1 MKRLIISLLIV
12 AMMMVSCTTVQAAE
26 VVANESPAEFESR
39 MAARVRTPSW
49 TTHDGSMR
57 DPVAL
62 GQYGTWGIYHENR
75 LLEERTDYE
84 VTMNINYSVRGEKA
98 KQLYE
103 YYLREEAE
111 YSTYSYFTPETT
123 SETTYTPKRGNELMI
138 INLTFGVESEE
149 TTPLPLKP
157 TDFNLATTNGVRT
170 SGGKNYAWDFFEYY
184 NLINFELY
192 PGGEATGN
200 LVFEVPRG
208 QKVLLEFVGVWFAVE

>member
-1 MKRLIISLLIV
+1 MTI
-12 AMMMVSCTTVQAAE
+12 ASCTTVQAAE
-26 VVANESPAEFESR
+26 VTANESPAEFESR
-39 MAARVRTPSW
+39 MATSVRTPVW
-49 TTHDGSMR
+49 TTHDGSMQ

-62 GQYGTWGIYHENR
+62 GQYGTWGIYYENN

-111 YSTYSYFTPETT
+111 YSSYSYLTP
-123 SETTYTPKRGNELMI
+123 ETTYTPKRGNELII
-138 INLTFGVESEE
+138 INITFGVESEE
-149 TTPLPLKP
+149 NKPLPLKP
-157 TDFNLATTNGVRT
+157 TDFNLATTNGVRIP
-170 SGGKNYAWDFFEYY
+170 GGKNYTWDFFEYH

-192 PGGEATGN
+192 PGGKATGN

-208 QKVLLEFVGVWFAVE
+208 QKVLLEFVGAWFAVE